1 MYTCTVE
8 PWLSGPW
15 LSRFLDYL
23 DFFLWS
29 QFGCEYLLV
38 TIKIRSYILFRLQH
52 WKVQSNAR
60 FFFYF
65 QTAKAV
71 LACIVTNEE
80 HSNEFWLAQSCIVA
94 KWNFTLFYIGSPSV
108 VSKTNKLA
116 SWTFIHHHNVFEA
129 QAIHFFDKRSKVYNC
144 AIRER
149 RKKESICQLVSS
161 RSLISART
169 RKWASS
175 LPKSQRPAKD
185 WSKNC

>member
-38 TIKIRSYILFRLQH
+38 TIKIRGYILFRLQH

-71 LACIVTNEE
+71 LACIITNEE

-116 SWTFIHHHNVFEA
+116 SWTLLFLFTTIMSLKR
-129 QAIHFFDKRSKVYNC
+129 KRS
-144 AIRER
+144 IF
-149 RKKESICQLVSS
+149 SIKYQKSIIVRLEKGEKRNQFVS
-161 RSLISART
+161 
-169 RKWASS
+169 
-175 LPKSQRPAKD
+175 
-185 WSKNC
+185 